1 MDVADNE
8 KAEAH
13 LKQREEKT
21 KYAQAMNELG
31 SMYKFI
37 ERNCEVLFS
46 NRDNAYSIEQTMTSG
61 VYYIINR
68 DYRAVYMLRDAD
80 DDADDAIIDVLDA
93 EQFTREFNK
102 HLERVKKAFDG
113 VFDVEVNDLGYGRLP
128 FPRLLSAEMGQ
139 VYRIDLHANHAH
151 KSIARRVDADDARNY
166 CVVAK
171 IMKCKASDD
180 NTKIVMI
187 DDSDK
192 AKAEA
197 EINAQMCA
205 RLDELNIRYRYEQ
218 FSIDS
223 VEMCIHV
230 ADLVRLG
237 RCDYVQMRTR
247 SGKQYRYK
255 AYYHDAHGYDRASD
269 LLSVGVMV
277 ITNKDVRFAI
287 AGGSKTRNDALYVPN
302 HPDEIVL
309 DLPRQIPRF
318 YRKFIKK

>member
-1 MDVADNE
+1 MDDNE

-13 LKQREEKT
+13 IKQREEKA

-37 ERNCEVLFS
+37 ERHCDVLFS

-80 DDADDAIIDVLDA
+80 DVDDDAIIEVLDA
-93 EQFTREFNK
+93 EQFTREFGRR
-102 HLERVKKAFDG
+102 LERVKKAFDG
-113 VFDVEVNDLGYGRLP
+113 VFDVEASDQGYGRLP
-128 FPRLLSAEMGQ
+128 FPHLLGAEMGQ

-151 KSIARRVDADDARNY
+151 KSIARRVDADDTRNY

-180 NTKIVMI
+180 GTQITFI

-192 AKAEA
+192 SKAEA

-237 RCDYVQMRTR
+237 QCDYVQVRTH

-255 AYYHDAHGYDRASD
+255 AYYHDQHGYDRAGD
-269 LLSVGVMV
+269 LMSVGVMV
-277 ITNKDVRFAI
+277 ITDRNVQFSI
-287 AGGSKTRNDALYVPN
+287 AGGSKTRNDALYVAN
-302 HPDEIVL
+302 HPDEIQL

-318 YRKFIKK
+318 YRKYVKK

>member
-1 MDVADNE
+1 MDESDKA

-13 LKQREEKT
+13 IRQREEKA

-37 ERNCEVLFS
+37 ERHCEVLFS
-46 NRDNAYSIEQTMTSG
+46 NRDNAYEIGQTMTSG

-80 DDADDAIIDVLDA
+80 DVDDDAIIKVLDA

-113 VFDVEVNDLGYGRLP
+113 VFDVQASDQGYGRLP
-128 FPRLLSAEMGQ
+128 FPHLLDAERQ
-139 VYRIDLHANHAH
+139 VYRIDVHANHAH
-151 KSIARRVDADDARNY
+151 KSIARRVDADDTRNY
-166 CVVAK
+166 CTVAK
-171 IMKCKASDD
+171 ILKCKASDD
-180 NTKIVMI
+180 CTQITFI
-187 DDSDK
+187 DESDK

-197 EINAQMCA
+197 EIDAQMRA

-237 RCDYVQMRTR
+237 QCDYIQVRTR

-255 AYYHDAHGYDRASD
+255 AYYHDAHGYDRAGD
-269 LLSVGVMV
+269 LESVGVMV
-277 ITNKDVRFAI
+277 ITDRNVQFSI

-318 YRKFIKK
+318 YKKYVKK

>member
-1 MDVADNE
+1 MVADNE

-13 LKQREEKT
+13 LKQREEKA
-21 KYAQAMNELG
+21 KYAQAMNELA
-31 SMYKFI
+31 SMYRFI
-37 ERNCEVLFS
+37 ELHCEALFS
-46 NRDNAYSIEQTMTSG
+46 NRDSAYSIEQTITG
-61 VYYIINR
+61 GIYYIINR

-80 DDADDAIIDVLDA
+80 DADDDAIDVLDA

-102 HLERVKKAFDG
+102 HLNRVKKAFDG
-113 VFDVEVNDLGYGRLP
+113 VFDVQASDQGYGRLP
-128 FPRLLSAEMGQ
+128 FPHLLTDVGQ

-269 LLSVGVMV
+269 LMSVGVMV
-277 ITNKDVRFAI
+277 ITDRNVQFSI
-287 AGGSKTRNDALYVPN
+287 AGGSKTRNDALYVAN
-302 HPDEIVL
+302 HPDEIQL

-318 YRKFIKK
+318 YRKYVKK

>member
-1 MDVADNE
+1 MDVVAENE
-8 KAEAH
+8 KEAYS
-13 LKQREEKT
+13 KQREEKT
-21 KYAQAMNELG
+21 KYAQAMNELA
-31 SMYKFI
+31 SMYQFI
-37 ERNCEVLFS
+37 ERHCETLFS
-46 NRDNAYSIEQTMTSG
+46 NRDNSYSIEQTITG
-61 VYYIINR
+61 AIYYIINR

-80 DDADDAIIDVLDA
+80 DDAIDVLDA

-102 HLERVKKAFDG
+102 HLNRVKKAFDG
-113 VFDVEVNDLGYGRLP
+113 VFDVEASDLGYGRLP
-128 FPRLLSAEMGQ
+128 FPHLLGAEMGQ

-166 CVVAK
+166 CTVAK
-171 IMKCKASDD
+171 IFKCKASDD
-180 NTKIVMI
+180 CTKITFI
-187 DDSDK
+187 DESDK

-197 EINAQMCA
+197 EINEQMRA

-237 RCDYVQMRTR
+237 QCDYVQVRTR

-269 LLSVGVMV
+269 LQSVGVMV
-277 ITNKDVRFAI
+277 ITNRDVGFAV

-309 DLPRQIPRF
+309 NLPRQINRI
-318 YRKFIKK
+318 YKKYVKK

>member
-1 MDVADNE
+1 MDVVAENE
-8 KAEAH
+8 KEAYS
-13 LKQREEKT
+13 KQREEKT
-21 KYAQAMNELG
+21 KYAHAMNELA
-31 SMYKFI
+31 SMYQFI
-37 ERNCEVLFS
+37 ERHCDVLFS
-46 NRDNAYSIEQTMTSG
+46 NRDSAYSIEQTITG
-61 VYYIINR
+61 GIYYIINR

-80 DDADDAIIDVLDA
+80 DADDDAIDVLDA

-102 HLERVKKAFDG
+102 HLNRVKKAFDG
-113 VFDVEVNDLGYGRLP
+113 VFDVQASDQGYGRLP
-128 FPRLLSAEMGQ
+128 FPHLLTDVGQ

-277 ITNKDVRFAI
+277 ITDRNVQFSI

-318 YRKFIKK
+318 YRKYVKK